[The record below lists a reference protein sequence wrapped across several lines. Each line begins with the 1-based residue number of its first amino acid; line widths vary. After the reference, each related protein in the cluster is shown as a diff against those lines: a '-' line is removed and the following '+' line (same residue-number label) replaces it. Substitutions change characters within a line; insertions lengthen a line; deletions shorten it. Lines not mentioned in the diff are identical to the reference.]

1 MSQIIDS
8 ETVPAAAVAP
18 ESRVEHSALT
28 ATPTADAAAPQPGA
42 TPTVL
47 EDTPGPEPTPTLN
60 APSAI
65 EAMLEDDKEPQNL
78 LTEKFIEAE
87 WKALREFRVSWSR
100 LFALQK
106 WCLTCI

>member
-1 MSQIIDS
+1 
-8 ETVPAAAVAP
+8 
-18 ESRVEHSALT
+18 
-28 ATPTADAAAPQPGA
+28 
-42 TPTVL
+42 
-47 EDTPGPEPTPTLN
+47 
-60 APSAI
+60 
-65 EAMLEDDKEPQNL
+65 MLEDDKEPQNL